1 MPYGKQLLDEIIKAQ
16 DNFVWETAAWEKRD
30 RGPRWYFIMSA
41 VALAF
46 VVYAVA
52 TNNFLF
58 AFLIL
63 LCAIILILAGHE
75 EPHAALVQIGRN
87 GVVVDGKL
95 YEYKALTNF
104 SIIYHPPETKLLY
117 IETSN
122 VIKPRLRI
130 PLDEQNPIE
139 IRNHLKDF
147 LDENTVLQEE
157 HFSDILARLLKI

>member
-1 MPYGKQLLDEIIKAQ
+1 M
-16 DNFVWETAAWEKRD
+16 
-30 RGPRWYFIMSA
+30 
-41 VALAF
+41 
-46 VVYAVA
+46 
-52 TNNFLF
+52 
-58 AFLIL
+58 
-63 LCAIILILAGHE
+63 
-75 EPHAALVQIGRN
+75 
-87 GVVVDGKL
+87 
-95 YEYKALTNF
+95 YEFKDLTNF